1 MSEPLDVARYIFMNE
16 EGELRSCW
24 RILAFF
30 FFFILA
36 ASLLMALTKVFTTLF
51 PTLNA
56 LLAEP
61 SESDSLS
68 RSGLTSLYVGNLRN
82 LAAAALA
89 SAISARML
97 ERRSLASIGFR
108 LHRNWQRDFAL
119 GCAMGAAGLAI
130 AVGFAAAF
138 ETVTFSVQARDLS
151 SISKG
156 FVIAFLFFLIAGATE
171 ELIFRGFPFQALV
184 HNLGGFAA
192 VAITSVLFGLA
203 HLANPSASAFST
215 INTILAGVWLGL
227 AYLLTRS
234 LWLATALHCSWN
246 FAMVF
251 IFGLPV
257 SGFTTLDQLAWLR
270 GAIGAP
276 AWISGG
282 SYGPEGGVAVT
293 AALVLST
300 IAIWKSGLFTPSDE
314 MLAAIQHGVREPA
327 FISIVAAETESTA
340 PPRSEEHVEASS
352 HDETRRAAVNSE
364 PGGSQ
369 NSNGDER

>member
-16 EGELRSCW
+16 EGELRSGW

-30 FFFILA
+30 MFFILA

-51 PTLNA
+51 PSLNA
-56 LLAEP
+56 SLAEP
-61 SESDSLS
+61 AASDSLS
-68 RSGLTSLYVGNLRN
+68 TSGLVSLYFVNMRN
-82 LAAAALA
+82 LAAAAIA
-89 SAISARML
+89 SAIAARML
-97 ERRSLASIGFR
+97 ERRSLASIGFK

-119 GCAMGAAGLAI
+119 GCAMGAAALAI
-130 AVGFAAAF
+130 AVGIAAAF
-138 ETVTFSVQARDLS
+138 ETVTFSVQTRDLA

-192 VAITSVLFGLA
+192 IAITSILFGLA

-234 LWLATALHCSWN
+234 LWFATALHCSWN

-270 GAIGAP
+270 GSIGAP
-276 AWISGG
+276 GWISGG

-293 AALVLST
+293 GALVLST

-314 MLAAIQHGVREPA
+314 MLAAIQHGKREPTVV
-327 FISIVAAETESTA
+327 SIVPEK
-340 PPRSEEHVEASS
+340 
-352 HDETRRAAVNSE
+352 
-364 PGGSQ
+364 Q
-369 NSNGDER
+369 